1 MCVHPLMPEEPP
13 PVTRTTFA
21 LLLGL
26 SVPVTAAWPVAAQP
40 LPSPSRTVF
49 KCDQGGKT
57 VYSDS
62 PCLGAQRIEVEPT
75 RGVSKLSG
83 KERVGADVQH
93 EHFRE
98 QMSDAIRP
106 LSGMDRKQYAS
117 FERRFKLS
125 PEAQQECRRLDT
137 HLPPLERQELQTS
150 GTELAAVQQQL
161 FALRK
166 RFRELGC

>member
-1 MCVHPLMPEEPP
+1 VSRAALSLLLCLPSLIAAASQVSAQALPP
-13 PVTRTTFA
+13 P
-21 LLLGL
+21 
-26 SVPVTAAWPVAAQP
+26 
-40 LPSPSRTVF
+40 SRSVF

-57 VYSDS
+57 VYSDT

-83 KERVGADVQH
+83 KERIGADVQH

-98 QMSDAIRP
+98 LMSDAIRP
-106 LSGMDRKQYAS
+106 LSGMDRKQYAT
-117 FERRFKLS
+117 FEHRYRLN

-150 GTELAAVQQQL
+150 GADLAAVQQQL
-161 FALRK
+161 FTLRK

>member
-1 MCVHPLMPEEPP
+1 M
-13 PVTRTTFA
+13 TRAAFA

-26 SVPVTAAWPVAAQP
+26 HGLVTATQVSAQS
-40 LPSPSRTVF
+40 LPPPSRTVF

-57 VYSDS
+57 VYSDA
-62 PCLGAQRIEVEPT
+62 PCLGAQRIDVEPT

-83 KERVGADVQH
+83 KELLGDDIRR

-98 QMSDAIRP
+98 QMSDAARP
-106 LSGMDRKQYAS
+106 LSGMDRKQYAT
-117 FERRFKLS
+117 FERRYRLG
-125 PEAQQECRRLDT
+125 PDAQQECRRLDI
-137 HLPPLERQELQTS
+137 HIPPLERQELQTTS
-150 GTELAAVQQQL
+150 TELADVQHRL

>member
-1 MCVHPLMPEEPP
+1 MSRAALS
-13 PVTRTTFA
+13 
-21 LLLGL
+21 LLLC
-26 SVPVTAAWPVAAQP
+26 
-40 LPSPSRTVF
+40 LPSLIAAASQVSAQALQPPSRNVF

-57 VYSDS
+57 VFSDA

-83 KERVGADVQH
+83 KERIGADVQH

-106 LSGMDRKQYAS
+106 LSGMDRKQYAT
-117 FERRFKLS
+117 FERRYRLS

-150 GTELAAVQQQL
+150 GADLAAVQQQL
-161 FALRK
+161 FTLRK